1 MEAQDPRI
9 IEFLNDILKNE
20 LTAINQYFL
29 HAKMLEDWGF
39 EKLAKKERQE
49 SIEEMQHA
57 DELIDR
63 ILKING
69 LPNLQNM
76 GKLLVGEDVPEIIAC
91 DLEQE
96 MIAIPLAEGRR
107 RFLRGAERLCKR
119 RLSSKNS
126 PQRRRARR
134 LVRNTRIFN
143 Q

>member
-1 MEAQDPRI
+1 
-9 IEFLNDILKNE
+9 
-20 LTAINQYFL
+20 
-29 HAKMLEDWGF
+29 
-39 EKLAKKERQE
+39 
-49 SIEEMQHA
+49 MQHA

-96 MIAIPLAEGRR
+96 MIASSAEGRR

-126 PQRRRARR
+126 PQRRRARPW
-134 LVRNTRIFN
+134 LET
-143 Q
+143 QDL